1 MASPNDTPHIKN
13 LISNVQED
21 GFVIIPNAFSKQE
34 ITEAKAEVERLSRTS
49 DAGPANEGGR
59 NPFEGYQTRRIYALL
74 NKSRVFDKF
83 TMHPDI
89 LALNDYFLDEGF
101 LINAFM
107 SINILPGEDPQAL
120 HHDDSPVK
128 LPRPRAP
135 LTAVSVPYFR
145 HIYSYTKLICGSKPR
160 NLKILTGFRPSW

>member
-1 MASPNDTPHIKN
+1 MAFSNETDSPSRVCGLIKN
-13 LISNVQED
+13 VQKD
-21 GFVIIPNAFSKQE
+21 GYVIIPNAFSKEE
-34 ITEAKAEVERLSRTS
+34 IAQAKAEVERLSQIPG
-49 DAGPANEGGR
+49 AGPASEGGR

-83 TMHPDI
+83 TMHPDVMS
-89 LALNDYFLDEGF
+89 LNDHFLDEGF

-128 LPRPRAP
+128 LARPRPP
-135 LTAVSVPYFR
+135 LTAVS
-145 HIYSYTKLICGSKPR
+145 L
-160 NLKILTGFRPSW
+160 